1 MNNKKQALF
10 IFIIC
15 AFSAFLATFN
25 ETFLNVGF
33 SSIATSLSV
42 DFSLVQWLATA
53 YMLGAA
59 VMVPV
64 SAFLYRKIPTKVLY
78 LITVGC
84 FIVGSIVCM
93 FTNSFVVLLIGR
105 IVQALGSGLLVP
117 IAMNLTLEIAP
128 REKLGLYMGVMGA
141 MTTLGPSVSIIAAG
155 LLLSTGNWHILF
167 YVFGGL
173 SLILFVLGALF
184 VKNVAKLTKPKLDV
198 LSVILIG
205 LALIGILYAISSVF
219 ANWWIA
225 LIAFVVGLVCLIL
238 FCIRQNKIPQPLIN
252 LKPLKVKQFR
262 IGVILNML
270 GLIIVFAMNILLP
283 QYMQS
288 VLGSEP
294 LSASLALFPATLLAC
309 IIAPIAGKIYDRFGV
324 KGLLIIGFVVMAV
337 FLALLS
343 LFIDKQLLVISLCY
357 IPVIIGSA
365 LIIGPVQT
373 FALSHLESQQ
383 NPHGVTILST
393 GFQIAGCIGS
403 SLFAS
408 VYTFSMSN
416 IAGSSILHGSNAHYA
431 FWIVGGLAI
440 VLSIVGVVLS
450 IIVTR
455 KKKTEQVSAEE
466 LTLNAKLK
474 DIMLTNIYT
483 ISENASILDAMKLFV
498 QKHISGAPVVNNNG
512 EFSGFISD
520 GDIIRYLATNHSSIK
535 FAYSYAVTNGQ
546 DNELN
551 TQLEVLSSLKV
562 GDVAI
567 KNALTVNVD
576 MPIGEVCR
584 LLTLRHIKKVP
595 VMQNGKMVGVVNR
608 GDITKYAMQ
617 MCLNN
622 VKEFKK

>member
-408 VYTFSMSN
+408 VYAFAMSG
-416 IAGSSILHGSNAHYA
+416 IAGNNILHSASAHYA

-450 IIVTR
+450 VIVTR
-455 KKKTEQVSAEE
+455 KKKAEQTSAE
-466 LTLNAKLK
+466 LTTNAQLK

-483 ISENASILDAMKLFV
+483 INENASILDAMKLFV
-498 QKHISGAPVVNNNG
+498 QKHISGAPVVNNDG
-512 EFSGFISD
+512 EFAGFISD
-520 GDIIRYLATNHSSIK
+520 GDIIRYLATNHSSVK
-535 FAYSYAVTNGQ
+535 FAYAYAVTDGQ

-551 TQLEVLSSLKV
+551 AQLEVLSSLKV

-576 MPIGEVCR
+576 MPIGKVCR
-584 LLTLRHIKKVP
+584 LLTLKHVKKVP